1 MPKAIPLPELSP
13 KNDLVLYVRLVKE
26 ADTVARETEYTDADG
41 APQAFISTTNTNAAV
56 PLDPALM
63 VNGVYLAASRC
74 WRFAWDR
81 SVMTYALLNA
91 AFGGGATPYV
101 MIDQPGN
108 AWVHVP
114 CVYEPTKAATLV
126 TML

>member
-26 ADTVARETEYTDADG
+26 ADDVAREVEYTDADG
-41 APQAFISTTNTNAAV
+41 QAQAFISASNADTAE
-56 PLDPALM
+56 PLAPGLTVD
-63 VNGVYLAASRC
+63 GEYLAASRC

-81 SVMTYALLNA
+81 TIMTSAVLVP
-91 AFGGGATPYV
+91 AFGAGATPYI

-114 CVYEPTKAATLV
+114 CVFTPAKAAKLV
-126 TML
+126 SVL

>member
-1 MPKAIPLPELSP
+1 MPKAIPLPEVAP

-26 ADTVARETEYTDADG
+26 DEDAAREVEYTAADG
-41 APQAFISTTNTNAAV
+41 VPQAFLSASKASTAEPLV
-56 PLDPALM
+56 PTMLVD
-63 VNGVYLAASRC
+63 GEYLAASRC

-81 SVMTYALLNA
+81 SLMTLAVLDA
-91 AFGGGATPYV
+91 AFGAGATPYV

-114 CVYEPTKAATLV
+114 CVYVPEKAAKLV